1 MLMLNKQGHGPTC
14 HRLRPVK
21 HRSTGVNPP
30 ELTRGS
36 SPAKPE
42 TAETF
47 GFASPATKGAD
58 EGVYVELGVARI
70 HLCKR
75 QGLRWPELT
84 GGKLVAVAGVRA
96 RSGLALGGTGGE
108 ASVCVRFLVRCGA
121 RCRAR

>member
-21 HRSTGVNPP
+21 PRSTGFNPP

-58 EGVYVELGVARI
+58 EGIYAELGLARI
-70 HLCKR
+70 HLCKW

-84 GGKLVAVAGVRA
+84 EGKLAAVAGVRA
-96 RSGLALGGTGGE
+96 STGAGLCLASERSEGLGGLLE
-108 ASVCVRFLVRCGA
+108 DP
-121 RCRAR
+121 